1 MKVRVRRVSAED
13 VPVAITTEFIKL
25 ESFLKLAN
33 AVPSGGMAKNFIQNG
48 EVLVNGEPCTMRGKK
63 LRPGDDVRFDGVTYC
78 VRAAHARLTASA
90 CAASGITRMRRR
102 SSSPA

>member
-25 ESFLKLAN
+25 ESFLK
-33 AVPSGGMAKNFIQNG
+33 PSGGMAKNFIQNG

-78 VRAAHARLTASA
+78 VRAAHAD
-90 CAASGITRMRRR
+90 
-102 SSSPA
+102 

>member
-63 LRPGDDVRFDGVTYC
+63 LHPGDTVTLDGESWQV
-78 VRAAHARLTASA
+78 AA
-90 CAASGITRMRRR
+90 
-102 SSSPA
+102 P